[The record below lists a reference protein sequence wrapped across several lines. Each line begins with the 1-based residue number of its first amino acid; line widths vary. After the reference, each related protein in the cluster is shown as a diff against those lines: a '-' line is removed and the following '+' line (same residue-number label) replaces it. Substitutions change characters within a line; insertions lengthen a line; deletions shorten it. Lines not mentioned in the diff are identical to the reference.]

1 MVRVV
6 PGTRM
11 PGSETHD
18 QARTLTPQQAIYDGA
33 DLLVIGRAVTAAE
46 EPILAA
52 AELVSYLLG

>member
-1 MVRVV
+1 
-6 PGTRM
+6 M